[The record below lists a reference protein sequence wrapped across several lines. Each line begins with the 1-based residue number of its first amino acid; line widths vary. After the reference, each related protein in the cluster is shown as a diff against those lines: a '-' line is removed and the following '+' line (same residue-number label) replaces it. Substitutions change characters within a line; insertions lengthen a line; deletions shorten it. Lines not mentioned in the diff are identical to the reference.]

1 MVKGNPFETLKSK
14 KTKTGRFTIVQDQVR
29 VNGYEQPYDYLEI
42 GKLESSE
49 KFAGYKG
56 NLYCPDI
63 NSRKCLD
70 ISSRKMLDM
79 DKEGE
84 V

>member
-42 GKLESSE
+42 G
-49 KFAGYKG
+49 
-56 NLYCPDI
+56 NLSQVRNLLVI
-63 NSRKCLD
+63 
-70 ISSRKMLDM
+70 
-79 DKEGE
+79 KEIYIAQILVPE
-84 V
+84 NA